1 MPSIFETLY
10 DSSLEVTLTH
20 SQEYPSDST
29 QAANF
34 VLLLAEVRRQLD
46 AYSATNFGG
55 YHLLLTIASPA
66 GPTNYN
72 ILQLKAMDAY
82 LDAWHLMAYDFAGSW
97 DANSGHQA
105 NLSPNPSN
113 PLSTPFS
120 ANKAVTDYI
129 AAGVTASKIVLGMPL
144 YGRAFQNTAGIGK
157 PYTVVGTPDNV
168 GSFEA
173 GIWNFA
179 VLPRAGATEVYD
191 SVSGATYSYD
201 ATTKELISYDTKNQ
215 GIRKTTWL
223 KSKGLGGAMFWETS
237 NDKTGAGSLIATVG
251 GQMTLEGSANLLR
264 FPTSKYA
271 NLVAGF
277 PNE

>member
-1 MPSIFETLY
+1 MFVPDILK
-10 DSSLEVTLTH
+10 LTH
-20 SQEYPSDST
+20 SQEYPADST

-46 AYSATNFGG
+46 AYSAANFGG

-66 GPTNYN
+66 GASHYS
-72 ILQLKAMDAY
+72 ILQLRAMDPY
-82 LDAWHLMAYDFAGSW
+82 LDAWHLMAYDYAGSW

-105 NLSPNPSN
+105 NLFPNPSN

-120 ANKAVTDYI
+120 TDKAVSDYI
-129 AAGVTASKIVLGMPL
+129 AAGVTASKIVLGIPL
-144 YGRAFQNTAGIGK
+144 YGRAFENTAGIGK
-157 PYTVVGTPDNV
+157 PFNGIGSPDNA

-173 GIWNFA
+173 GVWDFKA
-179 VLPRAGATEVYD
+179 LPRAGATEKYD
-191 SVSGATYSYD
+191 SVAVASYSYD
-201 ATTKELISYDTKNQ
+201 ASTKELITYDNKAQ
-215 GIRKTTWL
+215 VVRKSTWL

-237 NDKTGAGSLIATVG
+237 NDRTGADSLINTAA
-251 GQMTLEGSANLLR
+251 GQMALEKSSNLLN

-271 NLVAGF
+271 NLVAKF

>member
-1 MPSIFETLY
+1 MLLPQNRYSSPIFK
-10 DSSLEVTLTH
+10 LTN
-20 SQEYPSDST
+20 SQEYPADST

-46 AYSATNFGG
+46 AYSKTNFGG

-66 GPTNYN
+66 GPSHYN

-82 LDAWHLMAYDFAGSW
+82 LDAWHLMAYDYAGSW
-97 DANSGHQA
+97 DLNSGHQA

-120 ANKAVTDYI
+120 TDKAVTDYI

-144 YGRAFQNTAGIGK
+144 YGRAFQNTGGIGK
-157 PYTVVGTPDNV
+157 PFNGVGSPDNV
-168 GSFEA
+168 GSFEG
-173 GIWNFA
+173 GIWDYKA
-179 VLPRAGATEVYD
+179 LPRAGATEKYD
-191 SVSGATYSYD
+191 SVAGATYSYD
-201 ATTKELISYDTKNQ
+201 ATKKELISYDNKAQ
-215 GIRKTTWL
+215 VVRKATWL

-237 NDKTGAGSLIATVG
+237 NDRTGADSLIGAAA
-251 GQMTLEGSANLLR
+251 GQMALERSSNLLN

-271 NLVAGF
+271 NLVAKF